1 MQESENIVSI
11 FNEPHFMN
19 SHILGRFRYFA
30 SLPRYQNAWILDKCW
45 VEIIKKEHNIPDD
58 IHLDS
63 IQLNKA
69 IGYDKIFRNQSIDQL
84 TIPNN
89 LGIYRNEYHTKEEYI
104 NEQGTKRI
112 KTIHMKAYYS
122 SSDLNLPKQPLKPPL
137 MTTKV

>member
-1 MQESENIVSI
+1 M
-11 FNEPHFMN
+11 
-19 SHILGRFRYFA
+19 
-30 SLPRYQNAWILDKCW
+30 
-45 VEIIKKEHNIPDD
+45 
-58 IHLDS
+58 DS

-89 LGIYRNEYHTKEEYI
+89 LGIYRNEYYTKKEYI
-104 NEQGTKRI
+104 NKQGTKRI